1 MVRIEGNEG
10 NTIFYS
16 CSCGTEGKCMV
27 KPIGRSKAIL
37 VDIGCPVCYSRERV
51 VLLQYDT
58 DEERDSLLNNLN
70 EEELSWSLIL
80 SNEIL
85 IQGE

>member
-10 NTIFYS
+10 NTIYYS
-16 CSCGTEGKCMV
+16 CDCGTEGKCMV
-27 KPIGRSKAIL
+27 RPVGKSKAIL
-37 VDIGCPVCYSRERV
+37 VDVGCPVCFERERV

-58 DEERDSLLNNLN
+58 DEERDKLLKNLN

-80 SNEIL
+80 SNEVTKR
-85 IQGE
+85 GG

>member
-10 NTIFYS
+10 NTIYYS
-16 CSCGTEGKCMV
+16 CTCGVKGKCMV
-27 KPIGRSKAIL
+27 RPVGTSKAIL
-37 VDIGCPVCYSRERV
+37 VDVGCPVCFSRERV

-58 DEERDSLLNNLN
+58 DEERDRLIENLN

-80 SNEIL
+80 SNEVVKR
-85 IQGE
+85 GE